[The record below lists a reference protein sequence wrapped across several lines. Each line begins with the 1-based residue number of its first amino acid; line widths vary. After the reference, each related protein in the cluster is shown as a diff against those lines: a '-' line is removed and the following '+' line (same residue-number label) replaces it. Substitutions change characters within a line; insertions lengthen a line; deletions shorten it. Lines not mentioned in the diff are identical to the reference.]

1 VDLKEDY
8 LEQNVDF
15 TGEFE
20 ERKMLSIKNISKILD
35 DDIEVANR
43 NDKDE

>member
-1 VDLKEDY
+1 VDQKEDY
-8 LEQNVDF
+8 LDENVDF

-43 NDKDE
+43 NNKDG